1 MFLRNAISSPSSA
14 LLVAG
19 LLLAGCPS
27 DDAPPEG
34 DTTTASGT
42 DDGASTTDAPAD
54 TTEGSTTVDPT
65 AEPTTTG
72 EPDDEFEF
80 DLSPPEDYAQI
91 DRMGMPAINTA
102 VISSKDDY
110 NEAMPTDDMAGDFVD
125 EIVANLDG
133 LHMALDDD
141 LVDAG
146 LEPCLLDDCVA
157 QAAPLVVPDVL
168 TIDLGG
174 DAGFPNGRTPTDPVI
189 DVTLAVILLELSAPG
204 QDATTL
210 VGLNP
215 TANDVPLPDDFPYF
229 APPHT

>member
-1 MFLRNAISSPSSA
+1 MFLRNAISSPTSA
-14 LLVAG
+14 LLVAA

-34 DTTTASGT
+34 DTTTAPGT

-54 TTEGSTTVDPT
+54 TTDGSTTVDPT
-65 AEPTTTG
+65 AEPTTG

-141 LVDAG
+141 LVGAD
-146 LEPCLLDDCVA
+146 LVPCLLDDCVA

-189 DVTLAVILLELSAPG
+189 DVTLAVILLDLGAPG